1 MALHTKFHCRKNIN
15 PDKAL
20 DHVKE
25 VSSSAGHKLSRVAPE
40 SLARTE
46 KDQTRGLI
54 QRHVDPDFSKS
65 TFPCIV
71 YRSIVVISSVEIAPA
86 IVQKTALELACNDM
100 CD

>member
-1 MALHTKFHCRKNIN
+1 M
-15 PDKAL
+15 
-20 DHVKE
+20 KE
-25 VSSSAGHKLSRVAPE
+25 VSSSASHKLSRVAPE